1 MNRFSLVCA
10 ILLLIGLCFC
20 GCASDYDI
28 VEIYLDIPEGW
39 VEGDIAANSTNIYYV
54 AAQERFMGND
64 MVQAQII
71 SCSRNDNET
80 KICKDYKDPNGFYIN
95 ELEATEDYL
104 FWVRS
109 YRNNTVIECMDLISG
124 EILVV
129 EENKNY
135 LQPVLLQ
142 SDGSYLTWYYVED
155 GQAYVKA
162 YDIEQK
168 ETMIIA
174 YNVELEFPYMRAE
187 ISDGIYSYASVEN
200 NKKYINIYDI
210 NDNSKIAKFEIN
222 SDAEIFRIEA
232 DAERCVYSLFL
243 DGVVDNR
250 IFIYDYSS
258 NETYLGN
265 DSEEAY
271 VFSFHYM
278 NGEIYINDHET
289 NSIIIKDA
297 EDMSNTIVLDEEEH
311 LFILGNKT
319 ISGDYIAL
327 DALNPEEPYI
337 IIISN
342 K

>member
-1 MNRFSLVCA
+1 
-10 ILLLIGLCFC
+10 
-20 GCASDYDI
+20 
-28 VEIYLDIPEGW
+28 
-39 VEGDIAANSTNIYYV
+39 
-54 AAQERFMGND
+54 
-64 MVQAQII
+64 
-71 SCSRNDNET
+71 
-80 KICKDYKDPNGFYIN
+80 
-95 ELEATEDYL
+95 
-104 FWVRS
+104 
-109 YRNNTVIECMDLISG
+109 MDLISG

-168 ETMIIA
+168 ETMTVA
-174 YNVELEFPYMRAE
+174 DNVELGFPYMRVE

-200 NKKYINIYDI
+200 NKKYIKIHDI
-210 NDNSKIAKFEIN
+210 NDNSEIAKFEIN
-222 SDAEIFRIEA
+222 SDEEIFRIEA
-232 DAERCVYSLFL
+232 DAERCVYSLFS
-243 DGVVDNR
+243 DSVIDNR
-250 IFIYDYSS
+250 IFIYDYAA
-258 NETYLGN
+258 NETYLAN
-265 DSEEAY
+265 DSEDAY

-278 NGEIYINDHET
+278 NGKIYINDHET

-297 EDMSNTIVLDEEEH
+297 DDMSNTIVLNEEEH